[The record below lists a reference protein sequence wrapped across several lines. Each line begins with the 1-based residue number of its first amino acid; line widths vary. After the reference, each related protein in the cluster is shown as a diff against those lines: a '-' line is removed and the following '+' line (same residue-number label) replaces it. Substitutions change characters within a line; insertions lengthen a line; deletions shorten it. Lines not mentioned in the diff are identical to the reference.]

1 MCVFALQNMFVVDPN
16 TGLVT
21 VNQPLNYDRV
31 ATWQATVQ
39 AVDTNLQSGNT
50 GTGKSYTVNGQQ
62 CGSEYSI
69 IAILVDA
76 LTLAYLLT
84 YCFMYIN

>member
-1 MCVFALQNMFVVDPN
+1 MFVVDPN

-50 GTGKSYTVNGQQ
+50 GTGKSYTVNGDRK
-62 CGSEYSI
+62 
-69 IAILVDA
+69 AHV
-76 LTLAYLLT
+76 
-84 YCFMYIN
+84 